1 MLSIILISLMMILAI
16 GLLSFAEWF
25 IDDRANQQML
35 RNRARQDAKYAR
47 TLLKGTRL

>member
-25 IDDRANQQML
+25 IDDQKNQAAF
-35 RNRARQDAKYAR
+35 RDRARQDAKYAR
-47 TLLKGTRL
+47 TVLKGTRL